1 MATVEEAPERCSHC
15 PHPTDRFQGP
25 PLPPNPP
32 FTTFSC
38 GHTFHTQ
45 CILIHMYHSH
55 LRLEHMTC
63 LTCNEPFITPAVQN
77 HLQTFRDTAP
87 DRSNVKRLW
96 ENDEVFREQ
105 VRNAAKLGR
114 DAMKKR
120 TVVKKQIELLRKEWK
135 DNTISYKTLLKNM
148 RESYIRRLRE
158 IKGKREAA
166 TAHGKAHRAK
176 RLICATY
183 EIGFYE
189 LEELNRIRGAPKIG
203 SMSRR
208 WRMYYMNPR
217 YTFRFFL

>member
-1 MATVEEAPERCSHC
+1 
-15 PHPTDRFQGP
+15 
-25 PLPPNPP
+25 
-32 FTTFSC
+32 
-38 GHTFHTQ
+38 
-45 CILIHMYHSH
+45 
-55 LRLEHMTC
+55 
-63 LTCNEPFITPAVQN
+63 
-77 HLQTFRDTAP
+77 
-87 DRSNVKRLW
+87 
-96 ENDEVFREQ
+96 
-105 VRNAAKLGR
+105 
-114 DAMKKR
+114 MKKR
-120 TVVKKQIELLRKEWK
+120 TVVKKQVDLLRKEWK

-189 LEELNRIRGAPKIG
+189 LEGLNRIRGAPKIG

-217 YTFRFFL
+217 YTFRFRL